1 MRNLLATLLLLT
13 TLPAMGQEL
22 GPPPEAADVERRSST
37 EETVDDTAAPRPPD
51 GFQPENPEVRILTD
65 GDKTIEEYS
74 INGQIYMIKVKKKN
88 FPAYYLIDRD
98 GDGRMDEQVSE
109 LAPGFTPPSWV
120 LFRW

>member
-1 MRNLLATLLLLT
+1 MRTLFATLLLLA
-13 TLPAMGQEL
+13 TLPVTGQEL
-22 GPPPEAADVERRSST
+22 GPPPEAADVERRQST
-37 EETVDDTAAPRPPD
+37 DEASDDTARPPRPD
-51 GFQPENPEVRILTD
+51 GFQPENPDVRIITD

-74 INGQIYMIKVKKKN
+74 INGQVYMIKVKKKN